1 MTDGHASDGHDT
13 DSHDDAPET
22 TKHMPMMGGRRRRQ
36 KSAPGRRDV
45 HRQPHAH
52 RLPDPRRH
60 RHVET
65 PDHRRLGFL
74 GSLAAFALAGFA
86 LLAVGVSS
94 VTSNAA
100 SSGFGGCGTYTP
112 LAPIGSGVVRP
123 VSNQAEL
130 SAAMAAAQPGDTIN
144 LASGRYREIHYREV
158 DGHRSGT
165 PDQPIVIQAAAGAE
179 AIIDWGQVNDPQVK
193 PVVDI
198 DRREHIK
205 IRGLIVRNRSFGLRS
220 AGSSNV
226 TFEHNDVAEVGHSGV
241 VAQVYNNDP
250 NRPSTSVTI
259 RCNRIHDTGR
269 VAPEF
274 GEGIYIGTGSVSVP
288 DPTSNILI
296 EGNDI
301 FRTSN
306 EGIDIKHHVTDV
318 TIRHNDVHDLTP
330 YYGGAISLGLNNL
343 DWGPANYRVENN
355 RIWNVS
361 SGRNY
366 AQAIAIGHGPTIIRH
381 NLIWGIESETTSSW
395 PWIHP
400 IQIHGDD
407 STAAWAYGFGNPA
420 ANQVEIT
427 GNTVVGCQVAC
438 IDSFTDPGAVAPGLT
453 MGVNVVTAASSRD
466 AANDSDHL
474 VSEDE
479 FIGPTSGTAD
489 AGNGPGSGLALTSSD
504 TSLTSLTT
512 TASTT
517 SATSSTSSTSSA
529 TSMEPT
535 TTRPATTTSASAMP
549 ARSSTATTSGS
560 TTITGLATT
569 TTITTSTTENSADA
583 IEAGTGS
590 TDSGEPKN
598 NGADPT
604 TTIGGIGP
612 AWATTTTVGR
622 ITVPETTTTTVRPH
636 TTALEDRPG
645 GRMGRKL
652 DRGRSPNRRGR

>member
-1 MTDGHASDGHDT
+1 MTEGHESGGYDT
-13 DSHDDAPET
+13 DSRDDALET
-22 TKHMPMMGGRRRRQ
+22 TKHMPMMGGRQRRQ
-36 KSAPGRRDV
+36 ESAPGLRNV

-52 RLPDPRRH
+52 RQRH
-60 RHVET
+60 AET
-65 PDHRRLGFL
+65 SDRRRLGFL
-74 GSLAAFALAGFA
+74 GSLAAFALAGFGV
-86 LLAVGVSS
+86 LAVGVSS

-100 SSGFGGCGTYTP
+100 SSSFGGCGTYTP
-112 LAPIGSGVVRP
+112 LAPIGSGVIRP
-123 VSNQAEL
+123 VSSQAEL

-144 LASGRYREIHYREV
+144 LASGRYREIHYRQV
-158 DGHRSGT
+158 YGHRSGT
-165 PDQPIVIQAAAGAE
+165 VDQPIVIQAAAGAE
-179 AIIDWGQVNDPQVK
+179 AIIDWGQVDDPQVK
-193 PVVDI
+193 SVVDI

-220 AGSSNV
+220 VGSSHV

-241 VAQVYNNDP
+241 VAQVYGNDP

-269 VAPEF
+269 VAHEY
-274 GEGIYIGTGSVSVP
+274 GEGIYIGTGSISVP

-306 EGIDIKHHVTDV
+306 EGIDVKHHVTDV

-330 YYGGAISLGLNNL
+330 YYGGAISLGLNSL

-361 SGRNY
+361 SGRHY
-366 AQAIAIGHGPTIIRH
+366 AQAIAIGHGPTIIRD
-381 NLIWGIESETTSSW
+381 NLIWGIGSETTSSW

-438 IDSFTDPGAVAPGLT
+438 IDSFTDPGAVAPSLT
-453 MGVNVVTAASSRD
+453 MGVNVVTAVSSRD
-466 AANDSDHL
+466 AANDSDRL
-474 VSEDE
+474 VSEAD

-489 AGNGPGSGLALTSSD
+489 AGTGPGSGLTLTSD
-504 TSLTSLTT
+504 TIPTSLATT
-512 TASTT
+512 TSTAT
-517 SATSSTSSTSSA
+517 ATSSTSTTSSTTSSA
-529 TSMEPT
+529 PT
-535 TTRPATTTSASAMP
+535 TTRPATTTTSAFTLP
-549 ARSSTATTSGS
+549 ATSSTATTSGS
-560 TTITGLATT
+560 TTTSGLPTT
-569 TTITTSTTENSADA
+569 TTITTTTENSADTTVA
-583 IEAGTGS
+583 ETGTTDAGEPEPTGS
-590 TDSGEPKN
+590 DR
-598 NGADPT
+598 T
-604 TTIGGIGP
+604 TTTGGIGP
-612 AWATTTTVGR
+612 AGATTTTVGD
-622 ITVPETTTTTVRPH
+622 ITFPETTTTTVRPH

-645 GRMGRKL
+645 RRMGWKL
-652 DRGRSPNRRGR
+652 DRGRSPNRWRR

>member
-1 MTDGHASDGHDT
+1 MSD
-13 DSHDDAPET
+13 
-22 TKHMPMMGGRRRRQ
+22 R
-36 KSAPGRRDV
+36 
-45 HRQPHAH
+45 
-52 RLPDPRRH
+52 
-60 RHVET
+60 
-65 PDHRRLGFL
+65 RRLGFL

-86 LLAVGVSS
+86 VLAVGVSS

-144 LASGRYREIHYREV
+144 LASGRYREIHYREGY
-158 DGHRSGT
+158 GHRSGT
-165 PDQPIVIQAAAGAE
+165 ADQPIVIQAAAGAE
-179 AIIDWGQVNDPQVK
+179 AIIDWGQVDDPQVK

-220 AGSSNV
+220 AGSRHV

-269 VAPEF
+269 VAAEF

-306 EGIDIKHHVTDV
+306 EGIDVKHHVTDV
-318 TIRHNDVHDLTP
+318 TIRHNDLHDLTP
-330 YYGGAISLGLNNL
+330 YYGGAISLGLNSL

-361 SGRNY
+361 SGRHY
-366 AQAIAIGHGPTIIRH
+366 AQAIAIGHGPTIIRD

-420 ANQVEIT
+420 ANRVEIT
-427 GNTVVGCQVAC
+427 GNTVVGCRVAC
-438 IDSFTDPGAVAPGLT
+438 IDSFTDPGAVAPSLT

-466 AANDSDHL
+466 AANDSDRL
-474 VSEDE
+474 ASEAD

-489 AGNGPGSGLALTSSD
+489 AGTGPGSGLALTSD
-504 TSLTSLTT
+504 NTPTSLATT
-512 TASTT
+512 TSTT
-517 SATSSTSSTSSA
+517 SAPSSTSSTSS
-529 TSMEPT
+529 SEPT
-535 TTRPATTTSASAMP
+535 TTRPAMTTTSAFTLPST
-549 ARSSTATTSGS
+549 SSTTTTSGS
-560 TTITGLATT
+560 TTMSGTATT
-569 TTITTSTTENSADA
+569 TTTTTTENPPDTTV
-583 IEAGTGS
+583 AGTGS
-590 TDSGEPKN
+590 TDAGEPDSA
-598 NGADPT
+598 GEDPT
-604 TTIGGIGP
+604 TTTGAIGP
-612 AWATTTTVGR
+612 AGATTTTFGD

-636 TTALEDRPG
+636 TTAIGHRPG
-645 GRMGRKL
+645 RRMGRQP
-652 DRGRSPNRRGR
+652 DRGRSPNRWRR

>member
-1 MTDGHASDGHDT
+1 MTDGHNSGGHDT
-13 DSHDDAPET
+13 ESRDDAPET
-22 TKHMPMMGGRRRRQ
+22 TKHMPMMGGRRQRR
-36 KSAPGRRDV
+36 KSVPPLRDV
-45 HRQPHAH
+45 PRRPHARRLRDPH
-52 RLPDPRRH
+52 RY
-60 RHVET
+60 RHVAT
-65 PDHRRLGFL
+65 SDHRRLGFL

-86 LLAVGVSS
+86 VLAVGVSS

-100 SSGFGGCGTYTP
+100 SSGFGGCGPYTP

-158 DGHRSGT
+158 YGHRSGT
-165 PDQPIVIQAAAGAE
+165 LDQPIVIQAAAGAE
-179 AIIDWGQVNDPQVK
+179 AIIDWAQVDDPQLK

-198 DRREHIK
+198 DRREHIE

-220 AGSSNV
+220 AGSSHV
-226 TFEHNDVAEVGHSGV
+226 IFEHNDVAEVGHSGV

-269 VAPEF
+269 VAPEY

-301 FRTSN
+301 YRTSN
-306 EGIDIKHHVTDV
+306 EGIDVKHHVTDV

-330 YYGGAISLGLNNL
+330 YYGGAISLGLNSL
-343 DWGPANYRVENN
+343 DWGPADYRVENN

-361 SGRNY
+361 SGRHY
-366 AQAIAIGHGPTIIRH
+366 AQAIAIGHGPTIIRD

-438 IDSFTDPGAVAPGLT
+438 IDSFTDPGAVAPSLT
-453 MGVNVVTAASSRD
+453 MGVNVVTAASSRG
-466 AANDSDHL
+466 AANDNDRL
-474 VSEDE
+474 VSEAD

-489 AGNGPGSGLALTSSD
+489 AGSGPGSGLALVYD
-504 TSLTSLTT
+504 TSPTSLATT
-512 TASTT
+512 TSTT
-517 SATSSTSSTSSA
+517 SPTSSTTSS
-529 TSMEPT
+529 EPT
-535 TTRPATTTSASAMP
+535 TTSPPTTTTSASTLP
-549 ARSSTATTSGS
+549 ATSSTATTSGS
-560 TTITGLATT
+560 TTIAGLPTT
-569 TTITTSTTENSADA
+569 TTITTTTTENSVDTT
-583 IEAGTGS
+583 EAGTGS
-590 TDSGEPKN
+590 TDAGGPGSDGT
-598 NGADPT
+598 DPT
-604 TTIGGIGP
+604 TTTGGIGP
-612 AWATTTTVGR
+612 AGATTTTVGS

-636 TTALEDRPG
+636 TTAIDDRPG
-645 GRMGRKL
+645 RRTGWKL
-652 DRGRSPNRRGR
+652 DRGKSPNRWRR